1 MKSCVFATW
10 VDGRI
15 SEGYYATIT
24 IITTKTVGQKAFVL
38 ARLRKYANMCA
49 QRYEAI
55 VEILIL
61 IVWGI
66 Q

>member
-1 MKSCVFATW
+1 VTW
-10 VDGRI
+10 VDARI
-15 SEGYYATIT
+15 SAGYYATNT
-24 IITTKTVGQKAFVL
+24 IIKTKTVGQKAFVL
-38 ARLRKYANMCA
+38 ARLRKYANMCV

-55 VEILIL
+55 VEILIV